1 MNDSSSPHS
10 NDASAPKEKEVKAV
24 VTAEA
29 VINYM
34 RDKIRNGQVVPG
46 QRLVEADIMRE
57 TNASRGR
64 VRSALQRLMAD
75 GFVVIEEYRGASV
88 KRHTREEVLHIYNVR
103 EMLEGLAAR
112 TVAESADPEMLEQ
125 LTELQSKM
133 NVCQDE
139 GNNRDFADFNEEWHT
154 LIMGASRNAYISE
167 FMDRLRVPTFR
178 LQFKMFYE
186 DKVVLEANEDHR
198 LVTKYILEGN
208 AQEAEQQMRIHV
220 RNAFNNLNKMGD
232 EFFA

>member
-1 MNDSSSPHS
+1 MNDSTSPQNSSS
-10 NDASAPKEKEVKAV
+10 KEDI
-24 VTAEA
+24 VTAED
-29 VINYM
+29 VILYL
-34 RDKIRNGQVVPG
+34 RTKIRNGHVVPG

-57 TNASRGR
+57 TQASRGR
-64 VRSALQRLMAD
+64 VRSALQRLQAD

-88 KRHTREEVLHIYNVR
+88 KRHSREEVLQLYNVR
-103 EMLEGLAAR
+103 EVLEGLAAR
-112 TVAESADPEMLEQ
+112 TVAVAADPEVLQ
-125 LTELQSKM
+125 KLDELQNKM
-133 NVCQDE
+133 NACQDE
-139 GNNRDFADFNEEWHT
+139 GNNRDFADFNEEWHS
-154 LIMGASRNAYISE
+154 LIINSSKNGYIGE

-198 LVTKYILEGN
+198 LVTKAILDGN
-208 AQEAEQQMRIHV
+208 AEEAETQMRLHV